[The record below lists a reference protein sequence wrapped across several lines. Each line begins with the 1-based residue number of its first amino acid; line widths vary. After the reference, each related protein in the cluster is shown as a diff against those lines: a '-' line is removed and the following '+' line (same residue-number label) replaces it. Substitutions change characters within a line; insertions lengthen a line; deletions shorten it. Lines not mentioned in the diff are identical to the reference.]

1 MTSVLLGKVT
11 PSDGLAIS
19 GGNKAA
25 NYINPTPIE
34 YMEALRQLYHTSE
47 TYISNA
53 ISNRISLST
62 EYEGNIYRFDIMMD
76 DKIPTYANIMERV
89 TELAKNGYLECCQGI
104 AFPLSYNYFC
114 RYSADLS
121 DRLANGSKP
130 TLTKTKRFHD
140 AYQNITYYG
149 RYVPTMK
156 NLDIPVIA
164 NIIGDRRQSG
174 INRVNDKLTIVCID
188 INEYPMHGEIFDES
202 LFMDPHMLFIRSKD
216 LNFKSKAVRSV

>member
-1 MTSVLLGKVT
+1 MNSVLLGRVT

-34 YMEALRQLYHTSE
+34 YMEALRKLYNVAGNFIKYSYCGNIFFT
-47 TYISNA
+47 I
-53 ISNRISLST
+53 
-62 EYEGNIYRFDIMMD
+62 EYEGNIYRFTIIMD
-76 DKIPTYANIMERV
+76 DKIPTYANIMEKV
-89 TELAKNGYLECCQGI
+89 TLLAKGGSLEYNQGI
-104 AFPLSYNYFC
+104 AFPLSHNYFS
-114 RYSADLS
+114 RYTADLS

-156 NLDIPVIA
+156 NLYIPVIA
-164 NIIGDRRQSG
+164 NMTGDRRQAG
-174 INRVNDKLTIVCID
+174 INRVNDKLTMVCID
-188 INEYPMHGEIFDES
+188 INEYPAHGEIFDES
-202 LFMDPHMLFIRSKD
+202 FFMDPHMLFIRSKD